1 MKPTVAVL
9 HWYSACILFK
19 VEVLKVLK
27 SVFYIKTKTN
37 EKLDLLNYPCHAFMW
52 LLCIYMIIMLKMD
65 KCT

>member
-37 EKLDLLNYPCHAFMW
+37 EKLAFIN
-52 LLCIYMIIMLKMD
+52 LSLSCIYVIIMHLYD
-65 KCT
+65 HYVENG

>member
-27 SVFYIKTKTN
+27 SVFYIKTN
-37 EKLDLLNYPCHAFMW
+37 EKLAFIN
-52 LLCIYMIIMLKMD
+52 LSLSCIYVIIMHLYD
-65 KCT
+65 YYVENG